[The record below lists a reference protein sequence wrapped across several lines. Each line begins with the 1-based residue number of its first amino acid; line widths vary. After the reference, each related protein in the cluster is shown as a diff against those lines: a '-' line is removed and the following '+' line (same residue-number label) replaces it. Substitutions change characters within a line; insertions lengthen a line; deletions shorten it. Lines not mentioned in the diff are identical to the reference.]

1 MFDFGKSRLGP
12 GALLPA
18 QMPWGKVRRPARD
31 RDMALTGTTRQWL
44 RQLPA
49 RRRPLRLCESF
60 PWVANRLAWCWR
72 DPEVSA
78 AVLRD
83 LLQDRRGGRK
93 GFPASVVRELQ
104 RLSEFHEHHR
114 TEDSAEPLWDR
125 LVRITGLS

>member
-1 MFDFGKSRLGP
+1 MFNFGKSRLPP
-12 GALLPA
+12 GALHPTP
-18 QMPWGKVRRPARD
+18 MPWVKVRRPPRD
-31 RDMALTGTTRQWL
+31 SDMALTGTTRQWL

-72 DPEVSA
+72 DPEMST
-78 AVLRD
+78 AVLND

-104 RLSEFHEHHR
+104 RLSEFNEHHR
-114 TEDSAEPLWDR
+114 AENSPEPLWDR
-125 LVRITGLS
+125 LARFVG